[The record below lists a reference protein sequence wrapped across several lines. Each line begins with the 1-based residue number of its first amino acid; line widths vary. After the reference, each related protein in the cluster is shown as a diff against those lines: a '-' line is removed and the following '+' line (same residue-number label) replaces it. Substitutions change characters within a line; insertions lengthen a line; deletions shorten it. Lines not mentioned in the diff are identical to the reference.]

1 MAFEDWAWILIL
13 VIEILII
20 TLVLYI
26 SMRFI
31 CGRKK
36 LDASYFFRLLFVSI
50 ILAIGVSAI
59 AYAISAVT
67 NQFASAP
74 MFYVFL
80 TIGFIIVIRYLL
92 TTPVVIPYRDYSTD
106 KYWQWSIWMT
116 IISLLIIFVIEF
128 LVRMISG
135 GSIDLIPHF

>member
-20 TLVLYI
+20 TLVLYL

-31 CGRKK
+31 TGRKK
-36 LDASYFFRLLFVSI
+36 LGASYFFRLFFVSI
-50 ILAIGVSAI
+50 ILAVGVSAI

-80 TIGFIIVIRYLL
+80 TVGFIIVIRYLL
-92 TTPVVIPYRDYSTD
+92 TTPAVIPYRDHSAD

-116 IISLLIIFVIEF
+116 IISLL
-128 LVRMISG
+128 
-135 GSIDLIPHF
+135 